1 VAFRELAKGV
11 FVVNVNYLRFTQCMK
26 IGAKS
31 AVRLGLITLLF
42 LSSSMSPSSA
52 ELGGYA
58 VVHPDGHVCGVIVAT
73 STDPFGN
80 GGTMPIEY
88 MGCPPGSRIIFQTKA
103 DPDTGNVAGYHG
115 SSPGTSV
122 TYDDS
127 TNSFSISNSTP
138 TTSPGNPTAAPVPT
152 KVTLIIKDG
161 IATDSSGR
169 SFSTGNG
176 TTTTTTLSQQQF
188 QQLVTET
195 DRIDSAKN
203 QRQIALDKAR
213 SLAMQTPGIE
223 RCVTWSGYLENGQEC
238 AIAITS
244 DSATVQMKSVSNSL
258 SGSDSRTVL
267 NVGSDSSTV
276 STDSVTVNVKPINE
290 FVAAKI
296 NSESVDI
303 EGKVSTVSGLAL
315 KIETDAK
322 TGTDIDKSL
331 RKLDSLRSI
340 TASSSIKLPDSKLT
354 KESVVSLTPGICS
367 ISGIQVAR
375 VGKGV
380 CTVSYTLTS
389 EAGNTY
395 TTEKTFTFR

>member
-1 VAFRELAKGV
+1 MRASGIFHRILVAVILSLAPMAAISPPAHAENCGWAMVDVDGKSLGVSVGDCAGNFWREWQA
-11 FVVNVNYLRFTQCMK
+11 
-26 IGAKS
+26 
-31 AVRLGLITLLF
+31 LGII
-42 LSSSMSPSSA
+42 
-52 ELGGYA
+52 
-58 VVHPDGHVCGVIVAT
+58 DGTFINAGCKMPCRYVIQT
-73 STDPFGN
+73 REDPV
-80 GGTMPIEY
+80 
-88 MGCPPGSRIIFQTKA
+88 
-103 DPDTGNVAGYHG
+103 TGNVAGYNG
-115 SSPGTSV
+115 AAGGISV
-122 TYDDS
+122 QYDDK
-127 TNSFSISNSTP
+127 TNSFSVSNSSPASGNANSNTVTP
-138 TTSPGNPTAAPVPT
+138 PPTVI
-152 KVTLIIKDG
+152 LIIKDG
-161 IATDSSGR
+161 VATDTTGR
-169 SFSTGNG
+169 SYDVGSGVA
-176 TTTTTTLSQQQF
+176 TTTTLSQSQF

-195 DRIDSAKN
+195 SRIESAKS

-213 SLAMQTPGIE
+213 ALALQTPGIE

-238 AIAITS
+238 AIATTS

-303 EGKVSTVSGLAL
+303 EGKVSTVTGLAL